1 MEYQKIVFCQ
11 IIHQVNHLNLNWIEI
26 RDESQVTYN
35 KDNQIT
41 FKTSILRSSLCDYTD
56 TYILVKGTTPVVNT
70 AAQDAAN
77 NAANKK

>member
-1 MEYQKIVFCQ
+1 M
-11 IIHQVNHLNLNWIEI
+11 
-26 RDESQVTYN
+26 YN

-56 TYILVKGTTPVVNT
+56 AYILVKGTTPVVNT